1 MIYGVE
7 AGELLGQHWGMW
19 SRKRDLAVLVLKNR
33 EKQQTSSVQEAE
45 ERGGS
50 SEEQGFKEAIQFIF
64 NRLIQII

>member
-1 MIYGVE
+1 M
-7 AGELLGQHWGMW
+7 
-19 SRKRDLAVLVLKNR
+19 RDLAVLVLKIR

-64 NRLIQII
+64 NRSIQII

>member
-7 AGELLGQHWGMW
+7 AGELLGQHWRMW
-19 SRKRDLAVLVLKNR
+19 SRKRDLAVLVLKIR